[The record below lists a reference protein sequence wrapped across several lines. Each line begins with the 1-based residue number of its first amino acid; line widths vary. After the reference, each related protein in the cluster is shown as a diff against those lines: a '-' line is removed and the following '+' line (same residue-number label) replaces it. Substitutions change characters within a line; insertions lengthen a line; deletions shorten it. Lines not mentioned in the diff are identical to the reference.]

1 MRHYLHLP
9 LCRVLPWAVLTMNI
23 TDTARSCSGGPQQL
37 LSHLHWSLVLGKQLM
52 LVQRPSAFQCH
63 WCWAAFPFPK
73 SVLGRLADLPA
84 ANRATAPLFICR
96 VSLHTILHT
105 RFTCLV
111 PVRPKQLHKTYWKRS
126 IIEKKLET
134 RLLVKQ
140 SSSLLSFTRSGA
152 KRQFWSRRNFVES
165 CGGVSRAA
173 QEALMWVR
181 NGLES
186 LNMLFE
192 L

>member
-96 VSLHTILHT
+96 ASLHTILHT
-105 RFTCLV
+105 CFTCLV

-126 IIEKKLET
+126 IIEKKTGNEIISEAIQLPTFIHQERCQKAILEQEK
-134 RLLVKQ
+134 LCGELWWSQQ
-140 SSSLLSFTRSGA
+140 SSTGSANVGE
-152 KRQFWSRRNFVES
+152 KWS
-165 CGGVSRAA
+165 
-173 QEALMWVR
+173 
-181 NGLES
+181 
-186 LNMLFE
+186 
-192 L
+192 